1 MRGNSHK
8 PDAETR
14 RGNGVACLDEVEQQ
28 ASRSPLGG
36 EHASALRSR
45 RGVSGDLPSP
55 AEAGFAKAG
64 AASKEESP
72 LTLPA
77 NRRASRAGPE
87 ALSHKGRGEIRG
99 EEGQPTAAA
108 RKAFVLTLFRRA
120 STERP

>member
-28 ASRSPLGG
+28 ASRSPLVG

-45 RGVSGDLPSP
+45 RGVSG
-55 AEAGFAKAG
+55 E

-77 NRRASRAGPE
+77 NRRASRAGRE